1 MKKLLKGLLV
11 PVVLGLLGWGGFVL
25 FRSDS
30 AQLVAEDQV
39 AVMQEALATLEKFT
53 DGGSPEDAV
62 KSLESLSRKISDLNE
77 RRKKLGEKAGEISP
91 EVLARIES
99 LGGEL
104 VNESLEVEMSEEAKA
119 TEVAAAFEKFSGQ

>member
-119 TEVAAAFEKFSGQ
+119 TEVAAAFGKFSGQ

>member
-1 MKKLLKGLLV
+1 MKKFLTALLLA
-11 PVVLGLLGWGGFVL
+11 VVLGLLGWVVFVL
-25 FRSDS
+25 FRPDS

-39 AVMQEALATLEKFT
+39 IVMQEALATLEKFT
-53 DGGSPEDAV
+53 DGGSPEEAV
-62 KSLESLSRKISDLNE
+62 KSLESLSQKIADLNE

-104 VNESLEVEMSEEAKA
+104 VNESLEVEMSEESKA
-119 TEVAAAFEKFSGQ
+119 TQVAAAFEKFSGQ